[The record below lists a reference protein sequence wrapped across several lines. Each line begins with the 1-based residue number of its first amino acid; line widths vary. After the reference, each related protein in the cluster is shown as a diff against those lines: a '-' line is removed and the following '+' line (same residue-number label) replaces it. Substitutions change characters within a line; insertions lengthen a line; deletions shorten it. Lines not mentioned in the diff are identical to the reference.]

1 MIVDMRTFVLDGWT
15 DSMEPPLRVFQTVF
29 FPNPVKVTATAGLS
43 MTSIGA
49 TDSEAGTAGAVIWKV
64 GIARPGGHATDT
76 VDLSSTFRSNQGT
89 FDNCVFVTFA
99 LSLRK
104 AAGVGMYTVQIH
116 G

>member
-1 MIVDMRTFVLDGWT
+1 MIVDTRTFVLDGWT
-15 DSMEPPLRVFQTVF
+15 ETMEPPLRVFQTVF
-29 FPNPVKVTATAGLS
+29 FPNPVTVTATAALS

-49 TDSEAGTAGAVIWKV
+49 EDSTAGTAGAVIWKV
-64 GIARPGGHATDT
+64 GIARPGGRATDT

-89 FDNCVFVTFA
+89 FERCVFVTFA

-104 AAGVGMYTVQIH
+104 AAGVGMYAVHIH